1 MKRYCSLI
9 LILVL
14 LLFSLTACRNKSD
27 AAPNPDVSSG
37 NTQTDISSDSSDDNT
52 VSPGQTTP
60 YRDDSSSGNNDSGST
75 GAIDESNTLPE
86 VTFDVTASDMFTKRD
101 RKTEYD
107 DSAVRILLNGTSA
120 TATSDKVQISDN
132 NITITE
138 EDTYVL
144 SGTLDDGTVVVDV
157 DHSAKIHLIFDGINI
172 NSSNSAALLI
182 LSADKVTVTLA
193 SEDNTLSNSG
203 YFAPVDALNVNA
215 AIYSKEDLS
224 LNGSGSLT
232 ISSPAG
238 HGISCKDDLV
248 LAGGTYTV
256 TAANHG
262 LDANDSIRLT
272 ASTLSI
278 EAGKDGIHAENTDDT
293 SLGFIYIADGTY
305 NINAN
310 DDGISAGAYLQI
322 EDGTFDITTTAAA
335 SSADASGKGLKS
347 VNSMQIS
354 AGSFAISSYD
364 DSIHSNTDIIING
377 GTYRLSSQDDG
388 IHADAS
394 LTVNDGDINITE
406 SYEGLEAL
414 NLTVNGGNIRLIA
427 SDDGLNAAGGN
438 DGSGFGG
445 RGNDN
450 FGSRG
455 GADGFNGNLPKDFED
470 WFNGGQPDNNS
481 APNPFDGSGINQTG
495 FRSTSSSDGRAGGRG
510 QSPQDKGNMNMP
522 NIPNMPEGGFGDGNF
537 GGFGGN
543 FNPDDFGG
551 GNFGGGNFGGG
562 DFGGGNFGGG
572 NFGGGGFPGGMG
584 NSDGSVTI
592 SGGTLYI
599 QASGDGID
607 ANGTLI
613 ITGGDITI
621 CGPNRGDTASLD
633 YDLTGTISGAT
644 FIATG
649 ATGMAQTLSSSEQ
662 GIITANVGNQNA
674 GTTITLTDSK
684 GNVLLT
690 QTPELAYSLVILSSP
705 DLVSGERYTLTYG
718 TTTKTITAD

>member
-37 NTQTDISSDSSDDNT
+37 NTQTDISGDSSDDNT
-52 VSPGQTTP
+52 VSPGPTSPFT
-60 YRDDSSSGNNDSGST
+60 DDSSSGNNNSDST
-75 GAIDESNTLPE
+75 DTRNEDNALPE
-86 VTFDVTASDMFTKRD
+86 VTFSSTASDMFTKRD

-107 DSAVRILLNGTSA
+107 DTAVLIQLNVSSA

-132 NITITE
+132 NITISE

-144 SGTLDDGTVVVDV
+144 SGTLDDGTIVVDA
-157 DHSAKIHLIFDGINI
+157 DDSAKIHLIFDGINI
-172 NSSNSAALLI
+172 NSNDSAALLI
-182 LSADKVTVTLA
+182 LSADKVTVTLV
-193 SEDNTLSNSG
+193 SENVLSNSG
-203 YFAPVDALNVNA
+203 YFAPADTLNINA
-215 AIYSKEDLS
+215 ALYSKEDLS

-232 ISSPAG
+232 VSSPAG

-278 EAGKDGIHAENTDDT
+278 EAGKDGIHAENADDT
-293 SLGFIYIADGTY
+293 SLGFVYIADGTY

-322 EDGTFDITTTAAA
+322 EDGTFNITTTAAA

-347 VNSMQIS
+347 TNSMQIS
-354 AGSFAISSYD
+354 SGSFTVSSYD

-377 GTYRLSSQDDG
+377 GTYQLTSQDDG

-394 LTVNDGDINITE
+394 LTVNDGDINITK

-414 NLTVNGGNIRLIA
+414 DLTVNGGNIRLIA

-450 FGSRG
+450 FGGRG
-455 GADGFNGNLPKDFED
+455 GADGFNGNLPEDFED
-470 WFNGGQPDNNS
+470 WFNGGQSGDTSDGNWFSDWFNGGQSDNN
-481 APNPFDGSGINQTG
+481 PVQNPFDGSGINQTG

-522 NIPNMPEGGFGDGNF
+522 NMPEGG
-537 GGFGGN
+537 
-543 FNPDDFGG
+543 
-551 GNFGGGNFGGG
+551 FGGGNFGGG
-562 DFGGGNFGGG
+562 DFGGG

-607 ANGTLI
+607 ANGSLT

-649 ATGMAQTLSSSEQ
+649 ASGMAQTLSSSEQ
-662 GIITANVGNQNA
+662 GIITANVGTQNA

-690 QTPELAYSLVILSSP
+690 QTPELAYSLIIFSSP
-705 DLVSGERYTLTYG
+705 DLVSGKSYTLTYG

>member
-1 MKRYCSLI
+1 MQRYCSLI

-14 LLFSLTACRNKSD
+14 LLFSLTACRNESD
-27 AAPNPDVSSG
+27 AAPNPNVSSG
-37 NTQTDISSDSSDDNT
+37 NTQTDIVGDSFDDNT
-52 VSPGQTTP
+52 VSPGQTSPFT
-60 YRDDSSSGNNDSGST
+60 DDSSSGNNNSDST
-75 GAIDESNTLPE
+75 DTSNEDNALPE
-86 VTFDVTASDMFTKRD
+86 VTFSSTASDMFTKRD

-107 DSAVRILLNGTSA
+107 DTAVRILLNGTSA
-120 TATSDKVQISDN
+120 TATSDKLQISDN

-144 SGTLDDGTVVVDV
+144 SGTLDDGTVVVDA
-157 DHSAKIHLIFDGINI
+157 DDSAKIHLIFDGINI

-215 AIYSKEDLS
+215 ALYSKEDLS

-248 LAGGTYTV
+248 IAGGTYTV

-322 EDGTFDITTTAAA
+322 EDGSFDITTTAA
-335 SSADASGKGLKS
+335 SSSTDASGKGLKS

-354 AGSFAISSYD
+354 AGSFDITSFD
-364 DSIHSNTDIIING
+364 DGIHSNADVTIHSGSFTINA
-377 GTYRLSSQDDG
+377 QDDG
-388 IHADAS
+388 IHADAT

-414 NLTVNGGNIRLIA
+414 DLAVHGGNIRLVA

-438 DGSGFGG
+438 DGSGFDG

-450 FGSRG
+450 FGGRG
-455 GADGFNGNLPKDFED
+455 GSDNFNGTLPEDFSD
-470 WFNGGQPDNNS
+470 WFNGSDGNLPEDFSNWFNGNTYDNPS
-481 APNPFDGSGINQTG
+481 DFAGSGFIQSSTTDRSAGNRGNRPDTNQ
-495 FRSTSSSDGRAGGRG
+495 
-510 QSPQDKGNMNMP
+510 
-522 NIPNMPEGGFGDGNF
+522 

-543 FNPDDFGG
+543 FGG

-562 DFGGGNFGGG
+562 DFGGG
-572 NFGGGGFPGGMG
+572 FPGGMG
-584 NSDGSVTI
+584 SSNGSITI
-592 SGGTLYI
+592 SGGKLYI

-607 ANGTLI
+607 ANGTLT

-621 CGPNRGDTASLD
+621 CGPSRGDTASLD
-633 YDLTGTISGAT
+633 YDTTATLSGAT

-649 ATGMAQTLSSSEQ
+649 GTMMAQSFSTAEQ
-662 GIITANVGNQNA
+662 GVIAENVGTQDA
-674 GTTITLTDSK
+674 GTTVTLTDKK
-684 GNVLLT
+684 GKVLLT
-690 QTPELAYSLVILSSP
+690 QTPALSYTRVILSSP
-705 DLVSGERYTLTYG
+705 DLVSGETYTLTCG
-718 TTTKTITAD
+718 STTKTITAN